1 MAGGQPLVKKFA
13 LIVMLIAVLAA
24 PASAVA
30 ADGYTNVA
38 GVNQGGGPTSS
49 TEAPAPVATA
59 SSPSS
64 SGILPFTGLELA
76 LMFGAGVVLLGTG
89 IALRRARTH

>member
-1 MAGGQPLVKKFA
+1 MKKFA

-49 TEAPAPVATA
+49 TEAPAAVATT
-59 SSPSS
+59 SSPTSS